1 MKERLLEEIRKVGDL
16 VASDL
21 AGVENIRIAYLG
33 KKGLLNDLFAEFKT
47 VPGGSPKGRT

>member
-33 KKGLLNDLFAEFKT
+33 KKGLLNDYLQNLKQYQGKAK
-47 VPGGSPKGRT
+47 KK